1 LPDPDRSFG
10 VSANLCSFESEVE
23 KSTEKRSAWR
33 EMRTLIRATVMALLL
48 TTVTACATTKN
59 GASSAASAETGSPNT
74 DLAAPHKA
82 QTLQSP

>member
-1 LPDPDRSFG
+1 
-10 VSANLCSFESEVE
+10 
-23 KSTEKRSAWR
+23 
-33 EMRTLIRATVMALLL
+33 MRTLIRATVMALLL